1 MEFADFSVYNAGLEN
16 REWFVSKA
24 DLTNCKVSEKEVS
37 RSPTT
42 SSITSGYFSHSASNA
57 TLSDMGVP
65 CSDSSDQLA
74 GQTKEADS
82 GEHPGPPVGQDFR
95 PSLTR
100 EVPEPDRGLVKGHQ
114 VTPPPKENS
123 ALAKGSPGCPQVAE
137 NDSRPQYRTNSCSD
151 GDIPDASKNGPVAR
165 EFCSR
170 EVTVEH
176 TTAILEDYS
185 FTEFMGVSD
194 GKDFDGLPDSPAGG
208 EPLGRRTVP
217 NRIDRKSIS
226 DGTREPGRLHSSAE
240 NDQVNRCYRGF
251 PMGSGFPLR
260 GSHCTPTPPG
270 SLGTVIQK
278 ERVACK

>member
-1 MEFADFSVYNAGLEN
+1 M
-16 REWFVSKA
+16 SKA
-24 DLTNCKVSEKEVS
+24 DLTNCRVSEKEVS

-82 GEHPGPPVGQDFR
+82 SEHPGPQVEQDFR

-100 EVPEPDRGLVKGHQ
+100 EVPEADRGLVKGHQ
-114 VTPPPKENS
+114 VIPPPKENS

-137 NDSRPQYRTNSCSD
+137 NDSRPRCRTNSCSD

-194 GKDFDGLPDSPAGG
+194 GKDFDGLPDSSAGG

-251 PMGSGFPLR
+251 SMGSGFPLR
-260 GSHCTPTPPG
+260 GSHCTPIPPG
-270 SLGTVIQK
+270 PLGTVIQE
-278 ERVACK
+278 ERVVCK